1 MMPPS
6 PRRACQKAEALPP
19 RRPFVDLRSASTSSL
34 VKRLWGG
41 YLSPYWPKLV
51 LALLAMVVYAASAAA
66 IPAGVEWIN
75 ASFSGEKPTFS
86 LGDRNVA
93 VWGPVLIIL
102 LGAANALSQY
112 VQARLSASAS
122 LSALRDMQVE
132 MIEAL
137 VRVDDRQLRQFG
149 SGQTISRL
157 TNDTTIL
164 RETLSRTLT
173 AIRDLLTLLSLCAV
187 MVWYDWAL
195 FLTVIAVYGV
205 VGWPV
210 ARIGKYL
217 RKNSREAQQQTGELA
232 HIAQELVA
240 GGRVIRAFQMEERET
255 ERGRAAANDRL
266 QILQK
271 MARLRALNEPF
282 IFFVGSAALAIVVCI
297 VAIRIDAG
305 ALSASQFISFIIAL
319 LMLSQPARGLATLNA
334 VAQEGFGAFERILDV
349 IDARPSITD
358 RAGAAALNAR
368 AGAISFQNVQFTYDG
383 DAPALNDF
391 SLDLKP
397 GMTTAL
403 IGESGAGKSTVFNL
417 LLRFYEPLSGSIFI
431 DGAEIRTVTLES
443 LRRAIAIVSQE
454 AVLFDDT
461 VAANIGFG
469 RAHATRDEIIN
480 AAIAASADEFIRAL
494 PNGYDTRVGEAGL
507 NLSGGQR
514 QRIAIARA
522 FLKDA
527 PILLLDEATSALDAA
542 SEVAVQAAFA
552 RLSKGRTTLVIAHR
566 LATIRSADL
575 IVSMS
580 NGKVIETGDHDE
592 LMRRDGYYARV
603 AQLQFS

>member
-1 MMPPS
+1 
-6 PRRACQKAEALPP
+6 
-19 RRPFVDLRSASTSSL
+19 
-34 VKRLWGG
+34 
-41 YLSPYWPKLV
+41 
-51 LALLAMVVYAASAAA
+51 
-66 IPAGVEWIN
+66 
-75 ASFSGEKPTFS
+75 
-86 LGDRNVA
+86 
-93 VWGPVLIIL
+93 
-102 LGAANALSQY
+102 
-112 VQARLSASAS
+112 
-122 LSALRDMQVE
+122 
-132 MIEAL
+132 
-137 VRVDDRQLRQFG
+137 
-149 SGQTISRL
+149 
-157 TNDTTIL
+157 
-164 RETLSRTLT
+164 
-173 AIRDLLTLLSLCAV
+173 
-187 MVWYDWAL
+187 
-195 FLTVIAVYGV
+195 
-205 VGWPV
+205 
-210 ARIGKYL
+210 
-217 RKNSREAQQQTGELA
+217 
-232 HIAQELVA
+232 
-240 GGRVIRAFQMEERET
+240 
-255 ERGRAAANDRL
+255 
-266 QILQK
+266 
-271 MARLRALNEPF
+271 
-282 IFFVGSAALAIVVCI
+282 
-297 VAIRIDAG
+297 AG